1 MTINKRQLGKKG
13 EEIAL
18 RQIRR
23 LGLKCIEKNFRCPLG
38 EIDIIARDKDCIVF
52 LEVRT
57 RRGVGT
63 GIIKES
69 IDKRKRR
76 KLSSLALYY
85 MKKENFRDLSARFDV
100 MVISIGDK
108 GFDME
113 YIKDAF
119 NISY

>member
-1 MTINKRQLGKKG
+1 MTKKELGKKG

-18 RQIRR
+18 RLLRR

-38 EIDIIARDKDCIVF
+38 EIDIIARDKDCLVF

-57 RRGVGT
+57 RRGIET

-69 IDKRKRR
+69 IDERKRR

-85 MKKENFRDLSARFDV
+85 MKKENIRDLSARFDV
-100 MVISIGDK
+100 VVISMRDK
-108 GFDME
+108 CFDME